1 MNHLNKTESSKP
13 QENQNNVTTPSK
25 QLIDLFKKDFK
36 QAKESTE
43 SSNDGEKKS
52 TKKKSETAQIK
63 DLKKDTSFQ
72 LNHQENA
79 FQHFFPE
86 MGISQIQQIEKIII
100 QVSKNIQDHITNPI
114 TEHYTI
120 ILNDAKHPF
129 KIDITK
135 HKQET
140 SLKLT
145 CDPALHA
152 LLTQYLPDLKT
163 HLRKKSI
170 EIDSILLELEEDNPK
185 KDENFRTNEKNN
197 I

>member
-1 MNHLNKTESSKP
+1 MNHLNKTESFKP
-13 QENQNNVTTPSK
+13 QENLNNVTPPSK
-25 QLIDLFKKDFK
+25 QLIDLFKQDFK
-36 QAKESTE
+36 QARESTE
-43 SSNDGEKKS
+43 SSNDGEKS
-52 TKKKSETAQIK
+52 KKNTGETAQIK
-63 DLKKDTSFQ
+63 DLKKDINLQ

-170 EIDSILLELEEDNPK
+170 EIGDILLELDEDNPK
-185 KDENFRTNEKNN
+185 KDEDFRTNEKNN